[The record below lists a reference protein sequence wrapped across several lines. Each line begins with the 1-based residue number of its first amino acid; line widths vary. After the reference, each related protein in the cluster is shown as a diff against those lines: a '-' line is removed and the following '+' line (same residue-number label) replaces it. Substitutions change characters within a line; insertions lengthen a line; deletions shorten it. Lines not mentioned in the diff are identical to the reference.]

1 MVNPI
6 AFAAGRAAKNSKLR
20 LTTIQVVVS
29 LCLAVPISA
38 YPASLQAQTVR
49 AWDTYVALTEK
60 RIASELNDPSRF
72 LRQDFMDSTNQAKAQ
87 ATIKAGKVYVD
98 KMKTL
103 DGSGKEIDVPNGM
116 IHHWYGAIFIPGMR
130 MEPLMRWI
138 KDYDQQHKYFKEVE
152 QSKLLS
158 HDADN
163 YRIFLRLTRTK
174 IITVHYNTEHYVDYH
189 SYGPA
194 RTSSRSVSTK
204 IAQIDD
210 AGTASEK
217 EMPVGNDSGFMW
229 RLNSYWRFREQDGGV
244 VVECESIS
252 LSRSI
257 PWGTGWAIGGYVES
271 IPRESLE
278 STLTGIR
285 EGVRSVR

>member
-6 AFAAGRAAKNSKLR
+6 ASAVRRVAKNSKQR
-20 LTTIQVVVS
+20 LCTIQVAVC

-38 YPASLQAQTVR
+38 FPATLQAQTLR
-49 AWDTYVALTEK
+49 AWDTYVTLTEK
-60 RIASELNDPSRF
+60 RIASELNNPSRF
-72 LRQDFMDSTNQAKAQ
+72 LRQDFMNSSNLAKAQ
-87 ATIKAGKVYVD
+87 TTLKAGKVYVE
-98 KMKTL
+98 KMKTM
-103 DGSGKEIDVPNGM
+103 DASGKEIDVPDGM

-130 MEPLMRWI
+130 MEPLLRWI

-158 HDADN
+158 HDGDN

-174 IITVHYNTEHYVDYH
+174 IVTVHYNTEHAVDYH
-189 SYGPA
+189 SYGPG

-204 IAQIDD
+204 IAEIDD

-217 EMPVGNDSGFMW
+217 ELPVGNDSGFMW

-244 VVECESIS
+244 VIECESVS
-252 LSRSI
+252 LSRGI
-257 PWGTGWAIGGYVES
+257 PFGTGWLISGYVES

-278 STLTGIR
+278 STLTSIR
-285 EGVRSVR
+285 EGVRTVR